1 MKTIKQ
7 IADEIGVSKTAIR
20 KRLTLEVKNK
30 HTETTNGTI
39 YISPE
44 GEALIKQG
52 YLDTVQTRFP
62 ESSRKPF
69 AEVSG
74 NVSGAFAVLQ
84 EQLTAKD
91 RQIEAKDIQIA
102 ELNSQ
107 LRSKDE
113 QIKFLQD
120 NAAAAQALHAGT
132 IRKQLTDGGGDPADP
147 EPQLGIIARL
157 FRKKRSDGK
166 R

>member
-1 MKTIKQ
+1 VVTDGKTNRQ

-20 KRLTLEVKNK
+20 KRLTPEVKK
-30 HTETTNGTI
+30 YAETTANGTI

-52 YLDTVQTRFP
+52 ILDTAQTRFP

-84 EQLTAKD
+84 EQLRVKD
-91 RQIEAKDIQIA
+91 SQIA
-102 ELNSQ
+102 ELNRQ
-107 LRSKDE
+107 LHVKDE
-113 QIKFLQD
+113 QIAFLQE
-120 NAAAAQALHAGT
+120 NATNAQRLHAGT
-132 IRKQLTDGGGDPADP
+132 IQKQLTDGEDSGAAVTVVTAP
-147 EPQLGIIARL
+147 IAQERNL
-157 FRKKRSDGK
+157 FARIFGRKQ
-166 R
+166 